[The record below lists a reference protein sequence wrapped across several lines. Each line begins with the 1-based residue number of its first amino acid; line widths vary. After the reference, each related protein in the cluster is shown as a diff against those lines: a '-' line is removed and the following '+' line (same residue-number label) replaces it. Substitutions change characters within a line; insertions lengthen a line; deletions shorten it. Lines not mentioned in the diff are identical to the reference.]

1 MLLSFCVETLRNNGE
16 FFLVWG
22 RSLMEFVL
30 LLRGIVVCLL
40 AVIAVIDLRTM
51 EIPDELNLAL
61 GICALCSIW
70 ADLGIG
76 LAARLIGA
84 VCVSVPML
92 LICMAIPGAFG
103 GGDIKLVF
111 VMGLYLGWKL
121 LLTGVFL
128 AFLIGGI
135 QAFYLLLSGKA
146 KAGEGAQMSFGPAL
160 CVGMIIAMFW
170 GNGLLSWYF
179 GLFC

>member
-1 MLLSFCVETLRNNGE
+1 MNLVLMVRGVVVYLLV
-16 FFLVWG
+16 
-22 RSLMEFVL
+22 M
-30 LLRGIVVCLL
+30 
-40 AVIAVIDLRTM
+40 IAVIDFKTM

-61 GICALCSIW
+61 GVCALCAACMDS
-70 ADLGIG
+70 DIG

-84 VCVSVPML
+84 VSVSVPML
-92 LICMAIPGAFG
+92 LMCMAIPGAFG

-146 KAGEGAQMSFGPAL
+146 KAGEGAHMAFGPAL